1 VLTVECE
8 RFRMCQDGI
17 VFADGRD
24 WQDEQREEQDG
35 AGEWCQE
42 GMSMGRGVGKR
53 GTTDV
58 RDTRGKA
65 WGVRDIVL
73 GRYWIAEDQC

>member
-8 RFRMCQDGI
+8 RFWMCQDGI

-42 GMSMGRGVGKR
+42 GVSVGHGADKR
-53 GTTDV
+53 GCTNAG
-58 RDTRGKA
+58 DTRGKA
-65 WGVRDIVL
+65 WGMRDVVRNDV
-73 GRYWIAEDQC
+73 G